1 MVNKKA
7 FLAISTFL
15 FAALLISLI
24 ETNAFAINKM
34 GFANH
39 EMKKMTAL
47 PNFGFGTIASI
58 NQDWI
63 LSGQWSGFYNQ
74 TNLSDSG
81 FHSVFHMVKADGT
94 APHTHEIYNATATN
108 ISQNGNATIIK
119 GTVSVTMKDGPV
131 TNVPTTWTIINGNI
145 LTISMDPT
153 KTNNHFGNT
162 PIFGLV
168 SSMSKDMKM
177 MMYNPNTMGDS
188 MMGQGMMGGNNNSS
202 SSSSSSMQ
210 AMR

>member
-1 MVNKKA
+1 MTNKKA
-7 FLAISTFL
+7 LLTLSTIL

-24 ETNAFAINKM
+24 ESNAFAIHKI
-34 GFANH
+34 GFANFG
-39 EMKKMTAL
+39 MKKIMTL

-63 LSGQWSGFYNQ
+63 LSGHWSGFYNQ

-81 FHSVFHMVKADGT
+81 FYSIFRMVKADGT

-108 ISQNGNATIIK
+108 ITQQGNATIIT
-119 GTVSVTMKDGPV
+119 GTSSITLKDGPV
-131 TNVPTTWTIINGNI
+131 NNVPTTWTIINGNI
-145 LTISMDPT
+145 LTISMDPS

-168 SSMSKDMKM
+168 SSTGKNMKM
-177 MMYNPNTMGDS
+177 MMYNSN
-188 MMGQGMMGGNNNSS
+188 MMGSGMTGQGNNNGSS
-202 SSSSSSMQ
+202 SSSSSSNIMQ
-210 AMR
+210 GMK